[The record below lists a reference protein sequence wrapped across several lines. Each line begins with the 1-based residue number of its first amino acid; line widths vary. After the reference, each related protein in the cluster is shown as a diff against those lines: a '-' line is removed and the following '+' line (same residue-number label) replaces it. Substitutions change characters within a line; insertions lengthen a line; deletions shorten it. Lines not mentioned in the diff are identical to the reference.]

1 MSGNIPYGLLIPL
14 EGPCR
19 ILLSCHLEGLL
30 DVSALSQLLYDLIIV
45 SYFLGSS
52 LSYDFMRS
60 VEIPLN
66 KFIHFLV
73 PISPLATERRVELN
87 PCLWISAR
95 DRVLKLAP
103 LFNLS
108 FNPTIKIRD
117 PYASTPSSLAGAYS
131 TGAFFR
137 AIGLCFSLTSLS
149 ARHAADAPPLAASL
163 SSRWLDL
170 FSRWEIR
177 RARGLVYQQVVCRY
191 SLLQA

>member
-1 MSGNIPYGLLIPL
+1 MSGNIPYGLLIPV
-14 EGPCR
+14 EGLCR
-19 ILLSCHLEGLL
+19 ILLSCQLEGLL

-87 PCLWISAR
+87 PCLWILDR
-95 DRVLKLAP
+95 DRVLHFDILKLAP

-137 AIGLCFSLTSLS
+137 AIGLCFSLISLS
-149 ARHAADAPPLAASL
+149 AQHAADAPPLGASL
-163 SSRWLDL
+163 SSR
-170 FSRWEIR
+170 
-177 RARGLVYQQVVCRY
+177 
-191 SLLQA
+191 